1 MEPSLNY
8 LGHEGKIDMRNASNK
23 KTILVADDES
33 NVRQLARNI
42 LNQDYEILEAAN
54 GEDAVNLAKNKI
66 PDVILMDMM
75 MPRMDGLAACDE
87 IKNNEITKNIPVFIL
102 TPSATEFNRRLAKEV
117 WGADQYITKPFTS
130 QDLLNKLADRL
141 SVR

>member
-1 MEPSLNY
+1 
-8 LGHEGKIDMRNASNK
+8 MRNAISK

-33 NVRQLARNI
+33 NVRESARRI
-42 LNQDYEILEAAN
+42 LSQDYEIIEAAN
-54 GEDAVNLAKNKI
+54 GEEAVNLAKNKI

-87 IKNNEITKNIPVFIL
+87 IKNNEITKNIPVCIL
-102 TPSATEFNRRLAKEV
+102 TAEPTEFNRRLAREV
-117 WGADQYITKPFTS
+117 WGADQCITKPFNS

-141 SVR
+141 TVR